1 MPASVGLGLAC
12 LARFVVHYHRTMMMT
27 GAPEKVIYLPGIRGE
42 AAFWE
47 PVATRLATIAPADLL
62 RYPWA
67 SGTGPIDGADSLDG
81 LADAVAARI
90 DAPTALVAQSLGGV
104 VALMVAQRRPS
115 LVTHLVLTA
124 TSGGVRTDDLGVTD
138 WRAAFFTA
146 YPEIPRWLAED
157 ARDLSALAQTLTIPT
172 LLLWGDDDPIS
183 PVVIGERLQSLI
195 PHADLQV
202 LEGGQH
208 DLALRHADLV
218 APLIEQH
225 LRGARLP

>member
-1 MPASVGLGLAC
+1 
-12 LARFVVHYHRTMMMT
+12 MT
-27 GAPEKVIYLPGIRGE
+27 TPETLLFLPGIRGE

-47 PVATRLATIAPADLL
+47 PVATRLSSLAPADLL

-67 SGTGPIDGADSLDG
+67 SGDGPIAAADSLDG

-90 DAPTALVAQSLGGV
+90 EVPTAIVAQSLGGV
-104 VALMVAQRRPS
+104 VALLVAQRRPS

-138 WRAAFFTA
+138 WRPAFFEA

-157 ARDLSALAQTLTIPT
+157 ACDLSAFAQTLSIPT

-183 PVVIGERLQSLI
+183 PVVIGERLRSLI
-195 PHADLQV
+195 PGADMHV
-202 LEGGQH
+202 LGGGQH
-208 DLALRHADLV
+208 DLGMRHADLV
-218 APLIEQH
+218 APLVERHIRGT
-225 LRGARLP
+225 LRA

>member
-1 MPASVGLGLAC
+1 
-12 LARFVVHYHRTMMMT
+12 MT
-27 GAPEKVIYLPGIRGE
+27 TTAAPEKLIFLPGIRGE
-42 AAFWE
+42 AAFWQ
-47 PVATRLATIAPADLL
+47 PVATRLARVAPAELL

-67 SGTGPIDGADSLDG
+67 SGSGPVDAADSLDS

-90 DAPTALVAQSLGGV
+90 ETPTALVAQSLGGV
-104 VALMVAQRRPS
+104 VAMLAVRRRPS

-138 WRAAFFTA
+138 WRPAFFEA
-146 YPEIPRWLAED
+146 YPNIPRWLAED
-157 ARDLSALAQTLTIPT
+157 ARDLSSFAQALTIPT

-183 PVVIGERLQSLI
+183 PISIGERLQSLI

-208 DLALRHADLV
+208 DLGLRHAELV
-218 APLIEQH
+218 APLIAQFIG
-225 LRGARLP
+225 GAAR